1 MAGRIFQDA
10 RLVSDWEGGGVK
22 REWKT
27 VHLLVSGAVFIHRPD
42 FPFHVCSRP
51 VSCPALYLSTLT
63 FAFTPVS
70 GLVQAVFLRA
80 LPT

>member
-10 RLVSDWEGGGVK
+10 RLVRDWEGA
-22 REWKT
+22 WKM

-51 VSCPALYLSTLT
+51 VSSPALYLSTLT
-63 FAFTPVS
+63 FAFAPVS
-70 GLVQAVFLRA
+70 GLVQAAFLCA